1 MTPTPETIYS
11 SVTNSSPRTKLN
23 TFITNDPPSSLLF
36 QQPFVLFYLRENL
49 NLSPQAYFAY
59 HLKIH
64 LDAKSG

>member
-23 TFITNDPPSSLLF
+23 TFITNDPTLILF

-64 LDAKSG
+64 LDAKSV